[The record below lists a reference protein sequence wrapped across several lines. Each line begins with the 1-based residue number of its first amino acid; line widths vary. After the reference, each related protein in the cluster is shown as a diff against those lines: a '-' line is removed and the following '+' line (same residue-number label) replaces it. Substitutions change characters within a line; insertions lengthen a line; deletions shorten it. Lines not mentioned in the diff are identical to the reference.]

1 MRIGKMD
8 SDRLVADVLSK
19 LQPRREE
26 VVLRPGAVSYTH
38 LDVYKRQDA
47 EPHLRK
53 DAARWVGGGK
63 NRL

>member
-26 VVLRPGAVSYTH
+26 VVLRPGVGEDCGA
-38 LDVYKRQDA
+38 LDLMGIYAWSV
-47 EPHLRK
+47 PIP
-53 DAARWVGGGK
+53 
-63 NRL
+63 